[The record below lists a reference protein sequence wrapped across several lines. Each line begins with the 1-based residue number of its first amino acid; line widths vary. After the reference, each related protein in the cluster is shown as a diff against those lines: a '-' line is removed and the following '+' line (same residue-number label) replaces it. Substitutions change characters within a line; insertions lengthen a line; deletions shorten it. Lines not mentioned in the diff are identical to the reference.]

1 MKRNPFAMRALVRM
15 LAVLTALVAGLSPQL
30 EAQPEGQHA
39 APAARVVM
47 YLVGR
52 GFLNPSYG
60 QGEIVGYITDIK
72 GIPGPLFSGLP
83 SESTAFFT
91 FRSDVFTLQPLPAN
105 GDVGLSLVSAGA
117 FRIYLNANPDG
128 DWSNPDTFSSGQLVA
143 TFKRGE
149 SLFLQIGPAS
159 SHVLSESLMSSSD
172 FKFAGKKFN
181 FDSLANRVT
190 FSEFISNTPV
200 PGVEGFPV
208 GLPFAANAVA
218 VESQRWDRGLA
229 GDGGCDA
236 QQKQ

>member
-52 GFLNPSYG
+52 GFLNPSNG

-105 GDVGLSLVSAGA
+105 GDVGLSLVTPGTFSL
-117 FRIYLNANPDG
+117 YLNVSPEG
-128 DWSNPDTFSSGQLVA
+128 DWSNPDTFSSGKLIA
-143 TFKRGE
+143 TFRRDE

-159 SHVLSESLMSSSD
+159 SHILSERLVSSSN
-172 FKFAGKKFN
+172 FQFAGKGFN
-181 FDSLANRVT
+181 LDRLANGVT

-200 PGVEGFPV
+200 AGVEGFPV
-208 GLPFAANAVA
+208 GLPFAANAMA
-218 VESQRWDRGLA
+218 VETQRSER
-229 GDGGCDA
+229 
-236 QQKQ
+236 

>member
-1 MKRNPFAMRALVRM
+1 MKRDQLAMRNLVRL
-15 LAVLTALVAGLSPQL
+15 LAVLTVLVIGLL
-30 EAQPEGQHA
+30 AQSDAQDST
-39 APAARVVM
+39 PAARVVM
-47 YLVGR
+47 YSVGR
-52 GFLNPSYG
+52 GFLNPNNG
-60 QGEIVGYITDIK
+60 QGEVVGYITDIS
-72 GIPGPLFSGLP
+72 GIPGPLFSGPP
-83 SESTAFFT
+83 SESTAIFT
-91 FRSDVFTLQPLPAN
+91 FRSDVFALQPLPTD

>member
-1 MKRNPFAMRALVRM
+1 MKRYRMRVLACLLIFATG
-15 LAVLTALVAGLSPQL
+15 LATMVS
-30 EAQPEGQHA
+30 AQSDAEHST
-39 APAARVVM
+39 PAARVVM

-52 GFLNPSYG
+52 AFLNPSIG
-60 QGEIVGYITDIK
+60 QGEVVGYITNIN
-72 GIPGPLFSGLP
+72 GIRGPLFSGP
-83 SESTAFFT
+83 RSESTAFFT
-91 FRSDVFTLQPLPAN
+91 FRSDVFALQPLPTN
-105 GDVGLSLVSAGA
+105 GDVGLSLVSPGA
-117 FRIYLNANPDG
+117 FSIYLHANPDG

-159 SHVLSESLMSSSD
+159 SHVLSESLVSSSD
-172 FKFAGKKFN
+172 FKFAGRKFN
-181 FDSLANRVT
+181 FDCLANRVT